1 MRIIT
6 ERLDGY
12 ISSIAEHKDVL
23 TTSQLVTLKELL
35 GNDENQE
42 PILVEF
48 EEFEPTELDSL
59 YTLVKTLQRK
69 VITNDSNLLANAT
82 TRDLSSL
89 IGGITS
95 LLRAFSAQQQ
105 KVDEAKE
112 MGDLKQ
118 AVLEA
123 IMPLPEDVRQR
134 FFNSLDA
141 QA

>member
-1 MRIIT
+1 MIEKQLTADIRHLETNKHLLTEDHLRILSELVQDDRVVGDQF
-6 ERLDGY
+6 ERFD
-12 ISSIAEHKDVL
+12 
-23 TTSQLVTLKELL
+23 
-35 GNDENQE
+35 
-42 PILVEF
+42 
-48 EEFEPTELDSL
+48 PTELDSL

-69 VITNDSNLLANAT
+69 VVSNDSNLLSNAT

-95 LLRAFSAQQQ
+95 LLRAFSAQQH

-123 IMPLPEDVRQR
+123 IVPLPEDARQR
-134 FFNSLDA
+134 FFNSLNA
-141 QA
+141 QE